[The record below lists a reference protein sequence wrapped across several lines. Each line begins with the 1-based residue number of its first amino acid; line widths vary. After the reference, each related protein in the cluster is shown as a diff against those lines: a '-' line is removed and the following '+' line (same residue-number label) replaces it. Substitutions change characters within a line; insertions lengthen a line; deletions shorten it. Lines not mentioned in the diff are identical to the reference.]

1 MNVKRTAL
9 LALVLMVLTFGL
21 AFSQGAG
28 NAAAEKPL
36 TFVTCVKASGFNWF
50 NRMEEGV
57 KLFAQDTGIT
67 AYQQGPSAFDAALQ
81 NAVMADIIAQNV
93 DAICISPFQPEAMI
107 PELQKAKDKGIVLI
121 AQEASN
127 ITDYIDYNIEAFQP
141 EDYGRHLM
149 DLLAEGMDYEGEYVV
164 FVGSLG
170 STAHMAWVT
179 SAIEYQKTEYP
190 DMKLVGDIN
199 ESGDTIE
206 RSYARMNELLKTYPN
221 IKGMQGSSAFDVV
234 GAGQAVEEA
243 GLNDQVTVVG
253 TSLVSYCGDLLK
265 TGAVD
270 VATVWDPLVDGYVM
284 NTLAKLVVDG
294 EPITD
299 GMDLGVDGYNEVV
312 VKGKNIYGQA
322 WVDITV
328 DNMDEYNF

>member
-1 MNVKRTAL
+1 
-9 LALVLMVLTFGL
+9 
-21 AFSQGAG
+21 
-28 NAAAEKPL
+28 
-36 TFVTCVKASGFNWF
+36 
-50 NRMEEGV
+50 
-57 KLFAQDTGIT
+57 
-67 AYQQGPSAFDAALQ
+67 
-81 NAVMADIIAQNV
+81 
-93 DAICISPFQPEAMI
+93 
-107 PELQKAKDKGIVLI
+107 
-121 AQEASN
+121 
-127 ITDYIDYNIEAFQP
+127 
-141 EDYGRHLM
+141 M
-149 DLLAEGMDYEGEYVV
+149 DLLAEGMDEKGEYVV

-294 EPITD
+294 KPIID

>member
-1 MNVKRTAL
+1 MRKMRIAAL
-9 LALVLMVLTFGL
+9 TILLILLSFGVI
-21 AFSQGAG
+21 FGAG
-28 NAAAEKPL
+28 SVEKEESL

-57 KLFAQDTGIT
+57 KLFSTDTGIK

-81 NAVMADIIAQNV
+81 NAVMADIIAQGV

-107 PELQKAKDKGIVLI
+107 PELQKAKEKGIVLI
-121 AQEASN
+121 AQEAST
-127 ITDYIDYNIEAFQP
+127 ITDYLDYNIEAFQP

-149 DLLAEGMDYEGEYVV
+149 DLMAEGMNAEGEYVV

-170 STAHMAWVT
+170 SAAHMAWVT
-179 SAIEYQKTEYP
+179 SAIEYQKTKYP
-190 DMKLVGDIN
+190 KMKLVGDIN

-206 RSYARMNELLKTYPN
+206 RAYARMNELLKTYPN

-243 GLNDQVTVVG
+243 GLNNQITVVG

-284 NTLAKLVVDG
+284 NTLAKLVV
-294 EPITD
+294 EKKPITN
-299 GMDLGVDGYNEVV
+299 GMDLNVDGYRNVV
-312 VKGKNIYGQA
+312 VKGKNIFGQA

-328 DNMDEYNF
+328 DNMGEYNF